1 MSDTNTKV
9 NHWPSNAVLIILL
22 VLACASV
29 AIDIWDGYWPK
40 TVSSGLIVLGIV
52 ALMYARRYHSSR
64 WRVIMMIA
72 FTLAAVA
79 MLGRLALW
87 QGWV

>member
-1 MSDTNTKV
+1 MSDTVPKV

-22 VLACASV
+22 VLACLSW

-52 ALMYARRYHSSR
+52 ALIYARRYNSSR
-64 WRVIMMIA
+64 WRVVMMIA
-72 FTLAAVA
+72 FTLAVVA
-79 MLGRLALW
+79 ILARLAFW